1 MECEITP
8 TLLWMSSS
16 KRYIWYFTLH
26 YGNLLS
32 KQMPPVEG
40 KYNNRKEISERRNPE
55 RSTQPD
61 CGESRPVREGIQRLF
76 LVQVCGWL
84 WIGRKRGRKHKDRNR
99 IPLHNEAV
107 GHQGALISMIFPSLR
122 ALVSRIGGWPKKRLY
137 SRLNWVALS

>member
-1 MECEITP
+1 METEITP

-40 KYNNRKEISERRNPE
+40 KYNNRKEIGERRNP
-55 RSTQPD
+55 RPKPQPN
-61 CGESRPVREGIQRLF
+61 CSESSPVWRAIQRLF

-84 WIGRKRGRKHKDRNR
+84 WIGRKWRRLA
-99 IPLHNEAV
+99 PL
-107 GHQGALISMIFPSLR
+107 
-122 ALVSRIGGWPKKRLY
+122 
-137 SRLNWVALS
+137 